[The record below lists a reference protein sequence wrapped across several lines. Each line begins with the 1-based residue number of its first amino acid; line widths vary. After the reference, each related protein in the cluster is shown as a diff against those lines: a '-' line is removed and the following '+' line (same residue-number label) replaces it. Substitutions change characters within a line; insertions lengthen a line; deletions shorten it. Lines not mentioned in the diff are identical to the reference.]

1 MGFFRPVPL
10 TKVILPIAYCL
21 ISIFHQKTSMKSQVG
36 AAPSRSVYYSIR
48 HRIYCK
54 GNANSPYVAFLTSST
69 RADSKSLAES
79 FGTTIEQSS
88 LVVIG
93 DDVERTYPL
102 RLSALEISPDETQTV
117 QAAVAIV
124 GATMSELQT
133 AKRVELRG
141 EMLSRNLM
149 NIAFWL
155 SFDLAGDRRKIGI
168 ASRSCVR

>member
-1 MGFFRPVPL
+1 
-10 TKVILPIAYCL
+10 
-21 ISIFHQKTSMKSQVG
+21 MKSQVG